1 MPIAD
6 TLSPEDAKL
15 EKQRLK
21 EEKKNLKMNGKP
33 SARKRKPGRRNLPVR
48 RQALWRMRKPTAVL
62 YLW

>member
-21 EEKKNLKMNGKP
+21 EEKKKLKNEWSG
-33 SARKRKPGRRNLPVR
+33 
-48 RQALWRMRKPTAVL
+48 
-62 YLW
+62 